1 MLSEREFRGVLERLV
16 AAYWNG
22 TYEEW
27 REAMHLLAADTS
39 PEQWEEVVRR
49 LRGGRARGRRPRA
62 RRAGAHS
69 RGGPEGDLTAP

>member
-1 MLSEREFRGVLERLV
+1 MLSEQEFRGVLERLV

-39 PEQWEEVVRR
+39 PEQWVEVVRR
-49 LRGGRARGRRPRA
+49 LRGGEHE
-62 RRAGAHS
+62 AGAS
-69 RGGPEGDLTAP
+69 GPVVRERILAADRRVT